1 MRRLFNH
8 LSAYKS
14 EKGAVTVIVAVTLTA
29 LLAVAALTIDVGLL
43 YQERRQLQTAVD
55 AAALAGAQDLGENK
69 GYTQTQ
75 ATAQQYVIENSQVS
89 PDSIEVTFPSAS
101 TIHVEAETTREL
113 LFARVGGMQASN
125 VKATATA
132 SYGAA
137 TAVANLAPF
146 LVPLQFVSTHVG
158 EGNSGVFEFG
168 ENRPMDPFSKTAI
181 LDGSEIIY
189 TLTFINTE
197 SDATSVTITDPVPDG
212 SVYVQ
217 GSADNNGVY
226 DATTKTVT
234 WHITSVAAGDSIA
247 VSFTVRAIDPPSS
260 IKNTAQAENGKGK
273 KFNATTSGAAQKG
286 FFWLTDFNSGSG
298 GTPDY
303 VDWILNGYPEEVGP
317 GSLANGEGMKA
328 SLKYA
333 LEERMAIDPT
343 VVIPVY
349 DYTERGGSP
358 GTYHV
363 VGFAEFVITGFDLNG
378 SPKSMTGYF
387 TTGTVVAGAGGGPP
401 PGADFGIRAIW
412 LVD

>member
-1 MRRLFNH
+1 MKSLKN
-8 LSAYKS
+8 YKN
-14 EKGAVTVIVAVTLTA
+14 EKGAVTVIVVVTLTA
-29 LLAVAALTIDVGLL
+29 LLAVAALSIDVGLL

-69 GYTQTQ
+69 GFGQAQT
-75 ATAQQYVIENSQVS
+75 TAQQYVIENSQVA
-89 PDSIEVTFPSAS
+89 PDSIEVTFPSATS
-101 TIHVEAETTREL
+101 IHVEAETTREL

-146 LVPLQFVSTHVG
+146 LVPLQFVSSHVG
-158 EGNSGVFEFG
+158 EGSSGTFEFG
-168 ENRPMDPFSKTAI
+168 ENRPMDPFSKFGVQNGN
-181 LDGSEIIY
+181 DIIY
-189 TLTFINTE
+189 TLTFVNTE
-197 SDATSVTITDPVPDG
+197 SYATSVTITDPIPDG
-212 SVYVQ
+212 AIYTQ
-217 GSADNNGVY
+217 GSADNGGVF
-226 DATTKTVT
+226 DAPTKTVT
-234 WHITSVAAGDSIA
+234 WQIASVAAGGSIV
-247 VSFTVRAIDPPSS
+247 VSFTVRAQDPPSS
-260 IKNTAQAENGKGK
+260 IRNTAQAETGHGRKY
-273 KFNATTSGAAQKG
+273 NASTSGAAQKG

-298 GTPDY
+298 GAQDY
-303 VDWILNGYPEEVGP
+303 SDWIVNGYPEEVGP

-328 SLKYA
+328 SLKTA
-333 LEERMAIDPT
+333 LEERMYVDPK

-363 VGFAEFVITGFDLNG
+363 IGFAEFVMTGFNLNG

-401 PGADFGIRAIW
+401 PPADFGIRAIW